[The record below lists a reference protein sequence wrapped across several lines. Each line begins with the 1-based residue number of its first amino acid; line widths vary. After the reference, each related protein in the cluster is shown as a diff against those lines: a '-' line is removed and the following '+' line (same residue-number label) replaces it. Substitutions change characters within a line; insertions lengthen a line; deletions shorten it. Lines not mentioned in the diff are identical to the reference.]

1 MFPLPHCCTASRAL
15 ALTIEELRALLAL
28 VLGVSDLV
36 LLFTLPALAGEQLTA
51 DKVTLHLQVLRK
63 QVCTQIALAL

>member
-1 MFPLPHCCTASRAL
+1 
-15 ALTIEELRALLAL
+15 LAL

-63 QVCTQIALAL
+63 QVC

>member
-1 MFPLPHCCTASRAL
+1 
-15 ALTIEELRALLAL
+15 L

-63 QVCTQIALAL
+63 QVRARWQLACG